1 MPSASSPLS
10 SVASSGPHD
19 EGVSR
24 RVTKRRRS
32 SSGGALEGRAPITAI
47 SPKTS
52 QSDDAPSGLGPK
64 RARTRFAAY
73 IGEQVAVKPAD
84 SDEPWTGVVSSL
96 FISPKFRTSL
106 CNCFPFAVGLLCP
119 SISFA
124 VGLLCPSISVLNA
137 LKMLSLPSEVR
148 PIANANLDFRVQM
161 AKSAL
166 HASQGS
172 TRTRQDRHSA
182 QVAQMARVQHKRVCR
197 LLRADVCRVQQ
208 ASMVVI
214 VSIVLSE
221 LTKV

>member
-119 SISFA
+119 SIS
-124 VGLLCPSISVLNA
+124 VLNA